1 MASFRLKRKTFGMFA
16 LTAKNFKNMKNA
28 FSTGNMGGAMKF
40 AGKTAAH
47 ATAGLA
53 KGAAVAG
60 GIGLVGTGLGAS
72 ALDNIGN
79 N

>member
-16 LTAKNFKNMKNA
+16 LTAKNFQNMKNA
-28 FSTGNMGGAMKF
+28 FNAGNTSSAIKF

-47 ATAGLA
+47 ATAGIA
-53 KGAAVAG
+53 KGATVAG